1 MKVCWFRGKNAD
13 SELEPEVS
21 DAGKG
26 LGYIYIFEQVTCRID
41 NSTISWLIELYK

>member
-13 SELEPEVS
+13 SELEPDVS

-26 LGYIYIFEQVTCRID
+26 LYIYIFEQVTCRID

>member
-21 DAGKG
+21 DAG
-26 LGYIYIFEQVTCRID
+26 LYIYIFEQVTCRID